1 MHTVPCAQKHLMK
14 MVFLVILIRKSD
26 SLWQELLPNK
36 GCNRWQGKANRSV
49 PFLGAACR
57 PVTSSGTGK
66 TSWPTSVPSL
76 SQRPTLPF
84 PVSTW
89 QQQQRN
95 WAKDK
100 CWVLQCCW
108 CLKQVSLA
116 SLHAFS
122 FLKSTSCT
130 WGAAHWLLSII
141 CPKHL
146 PALYWLYVHVPK
158 RTWWTMIEGAG
169 KLLSCEL
176 KCSCISCFQHFSI
189 FASLTFFQCS
199 CEPCLEMPFAQTLHS
214 KYRLSFLNHLP
225 QTSCP
230 QAALF
235 VVFVKEASVIPKA
248 WLQLRS
254 SFVDFSQTFPVVLR
268 AERRSPDVKAEYPSV
283 PFKFQESKH
292 FNSSMDGEWQCFRL
306 TRKAEFI
313 QIFWFSWVFLPV
325 EN

>member
-1 MHTVPCAQKHLMK
+1 MEKTGVISILQQTGKIQVTAKHTICQEQNQEQRTSQSHSPCTQSHVQKYLMK
-14 MVFLVILIRKSD
+14 TVFLVILIKKSD
-26 SLWQELLPNK
+26 SLWQELPNK
-36 GCNRWQGKANRSV
+36 GCNRWQGKANRPV
-49 PFLGAACR
+49 PFLGAACK

-66 TSWPTSVPSL
+66 TSCTTSVPSL
-76 SQRPTLPF
+76 SQRPTLSF

-130 WGAAHWLLSII
+130 RGSAHWLLSII
-141 CPKHL
+141 CPNHL
-146 PALYWLYVHVPK
+146 PAFYWLYALVLK

-169 KLLSCEL
+169 KLLFCEL
-176 KCSCISCFQHFSI
+176 KWIWISYFQHFSI
-189 FASLTFFQCS
+189 FASLTFSQCS

-235 VVFVKEASVIPKA
+235 VVFYKEVSVIPKA
-248 WLQLRS
+248 WLQLRPP
-254 SFVDFSQTFPVVLR
+254 FVDFSQTFPVVLR

-283 PFKFQESKH
+283 PFKFQ
-292 FNSSMDGEWQCFRL
+292 
-306 TRKAEFI
+306 
-313 QIFWFSWVFLPV
+313 
-325 EN
+325 